1 MNVVA
6 KTDLKTVIGTLVEK
20 CFEDLLDGEEPL
32 SSEESQ
38 HSEYESLENQIEQ
51 ST

>member
-20 CFEDLLDGEEPL
+20 CLEDLLDEEEF
-32 SSEESQ
+32 SISEKSQPSEFESQ
-38 HSEYESLENQIEQ
+38 ETQVE
-51 ST
+51 

>member
-20 CFEDLLDGEEPL
+20 CFEDLLDEEEL
-32 SSEESQ
+32 SQSEESQ
-38 HSEYESLENQIEQ
+38 LSEYESQE
-51 ST
+51 T

>member
-20 CFEDLLDGEEPL
+20 CFDDLLDGEEL
-32 SSEESQ
+32 SRSEGSQ
-38 HSEYESLENQIEQ
+38 LSEYER
-51 ST
+51 